1 MERKEFEGLVI
12 DILEGVPEEFKDR
25 LENIDIVID
34 EHTIQHTEE
43 NGKNIYNRVI
53 LALYQGVPITK
64 RGGRKPVFPDKI
76 TIFKKAME
84 TIYPSRAD
92 LEKNLKRVVLH
103 ELGHYFGL
111 DEEKLD
117 NLGY

>member
-1 MERKEFEGLVI
+1 MDREEFEGLVI
-12 DILEGVPEEFKDR
+12 DILEEVPEEFKGR

-43 NGKNIYNRVI
+43 IGSNTPSRII

-64 RGGRKPVFPDKI
+64 RGGSKPVFPDKI
-76 TIFKKAME
+76 TIFKKAIE
-84 TIYPSRAD
+84 SIYTNRDD

-111 DEEKLD
+111 DEDKL
-117 NLGY
+117 NHLGY

>member
-12 DILEGVPEEFKDR
+12 DILEKVPGGFKDR

-34 EHTIQHTEE
+34 EHTIQHTEDSGE
-43 NGKNIYNRVI
+43 NISNRVI

-64 RGGRKPVFPDKI
+64 RGGRKPLFPDKI

-84 TIYPSRAD
+84 SIYPNRVD

-111 DEEKLD
+111 DEEKL
-117 NLGY
+117 NHLGY